1 VTLNSVVLLGGVPP
15 VALLERSRPA
25 ANTSTLVSHDE
36 HEAGSRRLALAIA
49 AKIRRDPGLIPIAE
63 DRVKHRVREAGP
75 RERREL
81 TEWIR
86 ILSTMSPARLQRFLL
101 ENSEHAVRLRQTLP
115 ALNLLSPLERDA
127 VVRSQTDADVIAAIT
142 DR

>member
-1 VTLNSVVLLGGVPP
+1 
-15 VALLERSRPA
+15 
-25 ANTSTLVSHDE
+25 
-36 HEAGSRRLALAIA
+36 
-49 AKIRRDPGLIPIAE
+49 LIPIAE
-63 DRVKHRVREAGP
+63 HRVKHRVREAGP